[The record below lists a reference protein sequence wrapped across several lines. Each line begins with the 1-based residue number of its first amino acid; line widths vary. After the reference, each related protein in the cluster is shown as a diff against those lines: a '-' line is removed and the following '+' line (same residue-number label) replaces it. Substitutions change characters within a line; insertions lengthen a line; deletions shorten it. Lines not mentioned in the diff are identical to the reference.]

1 MGGHHGID
9 HVLKMRYM
17 YSSSVSSFV
26 IGHWSLR
33 SHVRKRTSP
42 AQLGPLHFRSLDM
55 DKTEALRLNKG
66 NFDAFIQLSELSRSD
81 FQWWVNSARSLHN
94 PISLPQPEINL
105 YTDAS

>member
-9 HVLKMRYM
+9 HVIKMRYM

-42 AQLGPLHFRSLDM
+42 GRSVVCDPLG
-55 DKTEALRLNKG
+55 
-66 NFDAFIQLSELSRSD
+66 RSD
-81 FQWWVNSARSLHN
+81 VCCLLAHC
-94 PISLPQPEINL
+94 
-105 YTDAS
+105 